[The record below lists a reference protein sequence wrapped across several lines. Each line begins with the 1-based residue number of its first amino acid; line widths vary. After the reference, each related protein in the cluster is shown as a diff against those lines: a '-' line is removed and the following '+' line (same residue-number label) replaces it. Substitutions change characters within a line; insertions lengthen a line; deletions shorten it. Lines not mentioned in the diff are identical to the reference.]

1 MEPSAVR
8 ANRLDQVPFHDLHV
22 IQSEEQLDARTRAF
36 YAYLDGPF
44 RVVTHVPR
52 VITFAVPRFKADSDP
67 MIRGDRRKPL
77 QTSDAVP
84 RALFVGEI
92 QRPKSAQSNHICH
105 RMFFRE
111 WGIPAK

>member
-1 MEPSAVR
+1 MEPSAVC

-22 IQSEEQLDARTRAF
+22 IQIEEQLNIWTRGF
-36 YAYLDGPF
+36 FTYLDGPF

-52 VITFAVPRFKADSDP
+52 VVTFTVQRFKADSDP

-92 QRPKSAQSNHICH
+92 RRAQSAKSDHICH

-111 WGIPAK
+111 RSIPTK